1 MARPWAA
8 KHAHLDS
15 RGARETARIRGCER
29 SILDVSDLNIGT
41 ASAREPDDADG
52 TADLLR
58 RARAGEVAAFNV
70 LVLRHQ
76 DAAYSLAL
84 RFLGSRQAAE
94 DATQEAF
101 LRAYRNLA
109 SFRGERF
116 RSWLFTIVANA
127 ARDELRRQRR
137 RPQRSLDE
145 ARDDPDRATLDPPD
159 PDPQPDAV
167 ALQSE
172 LRAHLEQALR
182 ALPDDWRMV
191 VVMSDVHG
199 MSYAEVASAV
209 GVPEG
214 TVKSRLSRAR
224 GRLRDTLRD
233 SLPPAG
239 EPFEVPER
247 LEHREIT

>member
-1 MARPWAA
+1 VNIDP
-8 KHAHLDS
+8 AH
-15 RGARETARIRGCER
+15 
-29 SILDVSDLNIGT
+29 
-41 ASAREPDDADG
+41 AREPDDPG
-52 TADLLR
+52 ETTDLLR

-70 LVLRHQ
+70 LVLHHQ

-94 DATQEAF
+94 DVTQEAF
-101 LRAYRNLA
+101 ERAYRNLA

-145 ARDDPDRATLDPPD
+145 ARDDPERATLDPPD
-159 PDPQPDAV
+159 PGPTPDAV

-172 LRAHLEQALR
+172 LRAHLEAALR
-182 ALPDDWRMV
+182 ALPDDWRLV
-191 VVMSDVHG
+191 VVLSDVHG
-199 MSYAEVASAV
+199 MSYAEVAATV

-224 GRLRDTLRD
+224 GRLRDILRD
-233 SLPPAG
+233 TLPRSEPAPSDG
-239 EPFEVPER
+239 EPFEGSER
-247 LEHREIT
+247 LRSREIT

>member
-1 MARPWAA
+1 MLRS
-8 KHAHLDS
+8 LLS
-15 RGARETARIRGCER
+15 RAGRADGA
-29 SILDVSDLNIGT
+29 VNIGP
-41 ASAREPDDADG
+41 ARVREPEDPG
-52 TADLLR
+52 EPDLLR

-101 LRAYRNLA
+101 ERAYRNLA
-109 SFRGERF
+109 NFRGERF
-116 RSWLFTIVANA
+116 RSWLLTIVANA

-145 ARDDPDRATLDPPD
+145 ARDDPDLATLDPADPGPTPD
-159 PDPQPDAV
+159 TV

-172 LRAHLEQALR
+172 LRAHLERALR
-182 ALPDDWRMV
+182 ELPEDWRMV

-199 MSYAEVASAV
+199 MSYAEVATAI

-224 GRLRDTLRD
+224 GRLRDILRD
-233 SLPPAG
+233 SLPRTEIPVHPEAVRG
-239 EPFEVPER
+239 AVEPSEGGDR
-247 LEHREIT
+247 LTSREIT

>member
-1 MARPWAA
+1 M
-8 KHAHLDS
+8 
-15 RGARETARIRGCER
+15 
-29 SILDVSDLNIGT
+29 NIGP
-41 ASAREPDDADG
+41 ARVREPEDPG
-52 TADLLR
+52 EPDLVR

-101 LRAYRNLA
+101 ERAYRNLA
-109 SFRGERF
+109 NFRGERF
-116 RSWLFTIVANA
+116 RSWLLTIVANA

-145 ARDDPDRATLDPPD
+145 ARDDPDRATLDPTD
-159 PDPQPDAV
+159 PGPTPDAV
-167 ALQSE
+167 AMQSE
-172 LRAHLEQALR
+172 LRAHLERALR
-182 ALPDDWRMV
+182 ELPEDWRLV

-199 MSYAEVASAV
+199 LSYGEIATAV

-224 GRLRDTLRD
+224 GRLRDILRN
-233 SLPPAG
+233 SLPRT
-239 EPFEVPER
+239 EVPTRSEAATGGREPSEDGDR
-247 LEHREIT
+247 LTSREIT

>member
-1 MARPWAA
+1 MTTGPAD
-8 KHAHLDS
+8 AH
-15 RGARETARIRGCER
+15 
-29 SILDVSDLNIGT
+29 
-41 ASAREPDDADG
+41 EPADADG
-52 TADLLR
+52 TTDLLR
-58 RARAGEVAAFNV
+58 RARGGEVAAFNV

-76 DAAYSLAL
+76 SAAYSLAL

-101 LRAYRNLA
+101 ERAYRGLA
-109 SFRGERF
+109 TFRGERF

-159 PDPQPDAV
+159 PGPTPDAV

-182 ALPDDWRMV
+182 ELPDDWRLV
-191 VVMSDVHG
+191 VVLSDVHG
-199 MSYAEVASAV
+199 MSYAEVAAAV

-224 GRLRDTLRD
+224 GRLRDILRD
-233 SLPPAG
+233 SLPRAV
-239 EPFEVPER
+239 EPFEGRER
-247 LEHREIT
+247 LEHREST

>member
-1 MARPWAA
+1 MT
-8 KHAHLDS
+8 S
-15 RGARETARIRGCER
+15 
-29 SILDVSDLNIGT
+29 GT
-41 ASAREPDDADG
+41 TDAIEQAEPDD

-58 RARAGEVAAFNV
+58 RARGGEVAAFNV

-101 LRAYRNLA
+101 ERAYRGLTN
-109 SFRGERF
+109 FRGDRF
-116 RSWLFTIVANA
+116 RSWLLTIVANA

-145 ARDDPDRATLDPPD
+145 ARDDPARATLDPPD
-159 PDPQPDAV
+159 PGPTPDAV

-172 LRAHLEQALR
+172 LRAHLERALR
-182 ALPDDWRMV
+182 ELPEEWRMV
-191 VVMSDVHG
+191 VLLSDVHG
-199 MSYAEVASAV
+199 MSYSEVAAAV
-209 GVPEG
+209 SVPEG

-224 GRLRDTLRD
+224 SRLRDILRE
-233 SLPPAG
+233 SLPRAV
-239 EPFEVPER
+239 EPFEGRER
-247 LEHREIT
+247 LQHREIT